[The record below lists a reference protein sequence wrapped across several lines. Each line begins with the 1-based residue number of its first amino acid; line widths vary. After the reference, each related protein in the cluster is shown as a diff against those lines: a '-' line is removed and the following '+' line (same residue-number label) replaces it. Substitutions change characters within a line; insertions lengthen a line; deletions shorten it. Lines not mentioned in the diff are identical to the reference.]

1 MTPLEVMWHSPV
13 YDPSGYAACARDYI
27 LSLDKN
33 GVRVL
38 NKPVSF
44 WSNITQPAVSGD
56 TLDRLKALEA
66 SQISPTAPRVQH
78 YVPDVYKRG
87 RDARPQIGYTVF
99 ETDGCPEKWLKKM
112 DMMDQIWVPCH
123 FNLDTFENSG
133 FDRKKMR
140 VIPHIV
146 DTDLFNPDVTPL
158 DIPIKKDFYFLV
170 VMDVTHRKGWDIL
183 LRSYL
188 REFKG
193 NRDVGLVFK
202 GYFGGVGE
210 QQKRNLINKLRA
222 FRDSL
227 NIHNPPDI
235 IFFGDIMD
243 QIDMPRLYKACQCF
257 VLPHRG
263 EGWGLTLSQAM
274 SMGMP
279 TIGTGWSGNLEF
291 MNKDNSYLIDVLE
304 FREIND
310 EMVKITPNYNGQ
322 KWAEPSELHLRSLM
336 RTVYDNYEDAKKKGI
351 QARQDMVNNFT
362 WKPITDKIKEA
373 LGELL

>member
-1 MTPLEVMWHSPV
+1 
-13 YDPSGYAACARDYI
+13 
-27 LSLDKN
+27 
-33 GVRVL
+33 
-38 NKPVSF
+38 
-44 WSNITQPAVSGD
+44 
-56 TLDRLKALEA
+56 
-66 SQISPTAPRVQH
+66 
-78 YVPDVYKRG
+78 
-87 RDARPQIGYTVF
+87 
-99 ETDGCPEKWLKKM
+99 
-112 DMMDQIWVPCH
+112 
-123 FNLDTFENSG
+123 
-133 FDRKKMR
+133 MR